1 MRRWVPFASALKRPL
16 PIAAVIVIALASSVA
31 AIAYWTT
38 HGSGSASASLGTLS
52 AATISAPASV
62 TSTSV
67 TVSWTQQA
75 SVTPSSQSSNIT
87 YTVERQLNGGSFVA
101 AAGTCAG
108 SLAYNT
114 SSCVDS
120 LPSTPLS
127 GTYTYR
133 VIAHFHTWTA
143 ISNTPSVSAN
153 LDSTAPVSAITFP
166 SNGAR
171 YNAAGWTS
179 GCSTTG
185 ICGTASDVGSGVA
198 SLAVTIQ
205 RSSDAKYWNAT
216 SSTWASATVSNPAS
230 TSDAWAHWSA
240 PVPVAALTDG
250 VSYTISATATDA
262 VGNVQGSS
270 AVSTF
275 TYDTTAPV
283 ASITLQAASD
293 TGSSN
298 SDNVTKAANLV
309 FNVAFTESVTGL
321 ATNGFSNVGT
331 ATGCAFGALSGSGT
345 SYTVTASSCSEGTVR
360 VRLAAAVVSDA
371 AGNQNV
377 QTDGATVTIDRTAPL
392 ATITLQSGSD
402 TGSSNSDNITNATSL
417 VFNVGFTESVTGLVA
432 ASFSKGS
439 GTATGC
445 TFGTLAGAGTSYSI
459 TASTCSEGTLVV
471 RLAAAAVSDAAGN
484 QNVQTDGATVTID
497 RTAPTLQISSCTV
510 NTNDKA
516 MCVGTTT
523 SGDNGTVS
531 VAIYTGGSGAS
542 GTLVDTVTGTPAS
555 GNWSTGRTVSLT
567 KNATYSAVASQT
579 DVAGNSVTTA
589 FKTFVG

>member
-1 MRRWVPFASALKRPL
+1 RTVMRRWVPFASALKRPL

-143 ISNTPSVSAN
+143 ISNTSSVSAD
-153 LDSTAPVSAITFP
+153 LDSTA
-166 SNGAR
+166 
-171 YNAAGWTS
+171 
-179 GCSTTG
+179 
-185 ICGTASDVGSGVA
+185 
-198 SLAVTIQ
+198 
-205 RSSDAKYWNAT
+205 
-216 SSTWASATVSNPAS
+216 
-230 TSDAWAHWSA
+230 
-240 PVPVAALTDG
+240 PVAALTDG

-345 SYTVTASSCSEGTVR
+345 SYTVTASRCSEGTVR

-371 AGNQNV
+371 ACNQNV

-402 TGSSNSDNITNATSL
+402 TGSSNSDNITKATSL

-459 TASTCSEGTLVV
+459 TASTCSEGALVV

-484 QNVQTDGATVTID
+484 QNVQTYGATVTID

-510 NTNDKA
+510 NTN
-516 MCVGTTT
+516 
-523 SGDNGTVS
+523 
-531 VAIYTGGSGAS
+531 
-542 GTLVDTVTGTPAS
+542 
-555 GNWSTGRTVSLT
+555 
-567 KNATYSAVASQT
+567 
-579 DVAGNSVTTA
+579 
-589 FKTFVG
+589 